1 MDLSVE
7 IAGIKLRSPIILSSG
22 PLGRS
27 GSLIY
32 RIAKRTMVGAITT
45 RAIGIKPCTTLKS
58 PRYVK
63 IPNALLSTDP
73 WSDIPL
79 EGWKKEI
86 KKAKDA
92 GIPIIANIQPMGTN
106 PEEEAEKLAKTLE
119 EAGASMIECSA
130 YGCSN
135 AAAMATLPVG
145 PVASAEIGKIQNPE
159 RTKTIVKAAKE
170 SVSIPVIAKLV
181 PEVSDLLEL
190 VEVAEKAGA
199 DAISIRDTIF
209 SGLSFDIYSGKPL
222 LKPLPGTNWLDF
234 SGASIKPIAIAHVFE
249 ASRKTN
255 LPIIGIG
262 GVSSWQDAIEMIIAG
277 ASAVG
282 LHTIALIEGPY
293 VINKI
298 VKGIENYLKEMNYE
312 SIKEIKGLGIKKMDE
327 LKSSLK
333 SYSLKFNEALCDG
346 CGKCEMI
353 CIYDA
358 IKIEDHKPNISY
370 DACTN
375 CALCEIICPNNALKV
390 VEV

>member
-7 IAGIKLRSPIILSSG
+7 IAGVKLRSPIILSSG

-45 RAIGIKPCTTLKS
+45 RAIGIKPCITLKS

-79 EGWKKEI
+79 ENWEKEI
-86 KKAKDA
+86 KKAKEA
-92 GIPIIANIQPMGTN
+92 GIPIIANIQPMGAN
-106 PEEEAEKLAKTLE
+106 PAGEAEKLAKTLE

-135 AAAMATLPVG
+135 AAMANLPIG
-145 PVASAEIGKIQNPE
+145 PIASAEIGKIQNKE

-170 SVSIPVIAKLV
+170 AVSIPVIAKLV

-190 VEVAEKAGA
+190 VEVSEKAGA

-222 LKPLPGTNWLDF
+222 LKPLAGTNWLDF
-234 SGASIKPIAIAHVFE
+234 SGSSIKPIAIAHVFE
-249 ASRKTN
+249 AARKTN

-262 GVSSWQDAIEMIIAG
+262 GVSSWQDAIEMLIAG

-298 VKGIENYLKEMNYE
+298 VKGIENYLKEMNYG
-312 SIKEIKGLGIKKMDE
+312 SIKEIIGLGIKKMEE
-327 LKSSLK
+327 LKSSSK
-333 SYSLKFNEALCDG
+333 SHYLKFDEALCDG
-346 CGKCEMI
+346 CGKCEI
-353 CIYDA
+353 SCIYDA
-358 IKIEDHKPNISY
+358 IKIENNKPNILY
-370 DACTN
+370 ETCTN
-375 CALCEIICPNNALKV
+375 CALCEIVCPNNALKV
-390 VEV
+390 IEV

>member
-32 RIAKRTMVGAITT
+32 RIAERTMVGAIAT
-45 RAIGIKPCTTLKS
+45 RAIGVKPCITLKG

-73 WSDIPL
+73 WSDISL

-86 KKAKDA
+86 KKAKMA

-106 PEEEAEKLAKTLE
+106 PAEEVEKLAKTVE

-135 AAAMATLPVG
+135 AAMATLPIG

-159 RTKTIVKAAKE
+159 RTKTIGEVAKE
-170 SVSIPVIAKLV
+170 SVSIPIIAKLV

-199 DAISIRDTIF
+199 DVISIRDTIF
-209 SGLSFDIYSGKPL
+209 SGLSFNIYDGKPL
-222 LKPLPGTNWLDF
+222 LKPLAGTNWLDL

-249 ASRKTN
+249 ASRKTS

-262 GVSSWQDAIEMIIAG
+262 GISSWQDAVEMLIAG

-282 LHTIALIEGPY
+282 LHTIALTEGPY
-293 VINKI
+293 IINRI
-298 VKGIENYLKEMNYE
+298 AKGIENYLKEMNYE
-312 SIKEIKGLGIKKMDE
+312 FVEDIKGLGIKKMEE
-327 LKSSLK
+327 LKSSSK
-333 SYSLKFNEALCDG
+333 SYSLKLDEALCDG
-346 CGKCEMI
+346 CGKCEMS
-353 CIYDA
+353 CTYDA
-358 IKIEDHKPNISY
+358 IKIKNHRPEILY
-370 DACTN
+370 EACTN
-375 CALCEIICPNNALKV
+375 CALCELVCPNNALKV